1 MSKVLIVIDMQNDFL
16 TGALANPAGV
26 EALPRVRD
34 QIVQAMNR
42 DDTIIYTRDTHFDDY
57 LNTHEG
63 KYLPVPH
70 CIINTKGWEIEDSVA
85 YPEYFRAY
93 TINKETFGTLEWE
106 RYRDIIE
113 AADEILICGL
123 VSSICVVSNALILR
137 AMFPEKDI
145 SFLSEASAG
154 LAPEDH
160 AAACTI
166 MKCNHINI
174 K

>member
-26 EALPRVRD
+26 EALSEVRN
-34 QIVQAMNR
+34 QIEQAMNNN
-42 DDTIIYTRDTHFDDY
+42 DIIIYTRDTHFNDY

-70 CIINTKGWEIEDSVA
+70 CLINMKGWEIEHSIA
-85 YPEYFRAY
+85 HPEYFRAY
-93 TINKETFGTLEWE
+93 VINKETFGTLEWE

-123 VSSICVVSNALILR
+123 VSSICVVSNAIILR

-145 SFLSEASAG
+145 TFLSEASAG
-154 LAPEDH
+154 LTPEDH

-166 MKCNHINI
+166 MKCNHINVI
-174 K
+174 

>member
-26 EALPRVRD
+26 KALSEVRN
-34 QIVQAMNR
+34 QIEQAMNNN
-42 DDTIIYTRDTHFDDY
+42 DIIIYTRDTHFNDY

-70 CIINTKGWEIEDSVA
+70 CLINTKGWEIENSITH
-85 YPEYFRAY
+85 PEYFHAY

-106 RYRDIIE
+106 RYRDVIE

-123 VSSICVVSNALILR
+123 VSSICVVSNAIILR

-145 SFLSEASAG
+145 TFLSEASAG
-154 LAPEDH
+154 LTPEDH

-166 MKCNHINI
+166 MKCNHINVI
-174 K
+174 

>member
-26 EALPRVRD
+26 AALPYVRD
-34 QIVQAMNR
+34 QIIQAMNH

-70 CIINTKGWEIEDSVA
+70 CIINTNGWEIEHSVA

-93 TINKETFGTLEWE
+93 VINKETFGTLEWE

-123 VSSICVVSNALILR
+123 VSSICVISNAIILR

-145 SFLSEASAG
+145 TFLSEASAG